1 MSKTLLTESEIRK
14 MMGLANIGALGDH
27 FVNRLHEQ
35 EMAEPG
41 EDEAAGEGEIAM
53 DDAGDAGA
61 EDAAVAPGE
70 DEGMEGAIEQVLS
83 VVVDA
88 LGELPGA
95 PKVTLQTDDAA
106 GGDMDMDAGEEMG
119 EPAGGEMD
127 MEAAPEE
134 EAADAA
140 LEEALR
146 RLGVRLSESL
156 DEELSMED
164 DLEEGM
170 YEDDMEEGMYEDDLE
185 EGMYEDDMEEGMH
198 GEDMHGEDMHGEGMH
213 GEDMDEDYMEEG
225 MHEDDMDEMGRMEED
240 LVNEVT
246 RRVSARLLKRLK
258 R

>member
-27 FVNRLHEQ
+27 FVGRLHEQ
-35 EMAEPG
+35 EMAEP
-41 EDEAAGEGEIAM
+41 EEEEAAGEGEMAM
-53 DDAGDAGA
+53 DDAGDEGEMA
-61 EDAAVAPGE
+61 DADAAPGE
-70 DEGMEGAIEQVLS
+70 DESMEGAIEQVLS

-95 PKVTLQTDDAA
+95 PKVTLQTDDA
-106 GGDMDMDAGEEMG
+106 GGEGMDMEAGGEEMDMEAG
-119 EPAGGEMD
+119 EGEMD
-127 MEAAPEE
+127 MEAGEE
-134 EAADAA
+134 EMPAGEDEAADAA

-156 DEELSMED
+156 DE
-164 DLEEGM
+164 DLDEGM
-170 YEDDMEEGMYEDDLE
+170 YEDDMGEGNLNLEEDLFDEDLDEGMYEDDLPE
-185 EGMYEDDMEEGMH
+185 AGVYEMDHASEADM
-198 GEDMHGEDMHGEGMH
+198 GELDIK
-213 GEDMDEDYMEEG
+213 
-225 MHEDDMDEMGRMEED
+225 MEED

>member
-27 FVNRLHEQ
+27 FVGRLHEQ
-35 EMAEPG
+35 EMAEPE
-41 EDEAAGEGEIAM
+41 EDEAAGEGEMAM
-53 DDAGDAGA
+53 DDAGDEGA
-61 EDAAVAPGE
+61 MADADAAPGE
-70 DEGMEGAIEQVLS
+70 DESMEGAIEQVLS

-95 PKVTLQTDDAA
+95 PKVTLQTDDA
-106 GGDMDMDAGEEMG
+106 GGEGMDMEAGGEEMDMEAG
-119 EPAGGEMD
+119 EGEMD
-127 MEAAPEE
+127 MEAGED

-156 DEELSMED
+156 DE
-164 DLEEGM
+164 DLDEGLDEV
-170 YEDDMEEGMYEDDLE
+170 YEDDMGEGNLNLE
-185 EGMYEDDMEEGMH
+185 EDLFDEDLDEVYEDDMSEMGHASEA
-198 GEDMHGEDMHGEGMH
+198 
-213 GEDMDEDYMEEG
+213 
-225 MHEDDMDEMGRMEED
+225 DMDEMHHASEADMDELDIKMEED